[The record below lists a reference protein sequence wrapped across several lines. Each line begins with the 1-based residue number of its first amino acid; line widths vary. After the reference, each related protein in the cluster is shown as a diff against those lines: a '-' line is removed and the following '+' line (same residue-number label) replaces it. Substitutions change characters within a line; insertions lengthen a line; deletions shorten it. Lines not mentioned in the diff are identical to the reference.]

1 VKILLLLKNIY
12 IRMNFIKKK
21 TYSNGQFGPIPTDM
35 EVD

>member
-1 VKILLLLKNIY
+1 
-12 IRMNFIKKK
+12 MNFIKKKK